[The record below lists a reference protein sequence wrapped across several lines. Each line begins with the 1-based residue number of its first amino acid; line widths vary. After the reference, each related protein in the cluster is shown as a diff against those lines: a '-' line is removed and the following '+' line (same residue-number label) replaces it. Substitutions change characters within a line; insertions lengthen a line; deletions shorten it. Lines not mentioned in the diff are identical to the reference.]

1 MYENLINKCVDNLD
15 KEDVIIIII
24 IIIIIIV
31 IGSIVPLGT

>member
-1 MYENLINKCVDNLD
+1 VYENLINKCVDNLD